1 MAHCL
6 TRGIRTTS
14 KMQAGVSS
22 FASACVTYFV
32 KLVKTSLTVLN
43 EALEKTGNRINRF
56 YRGKGEG
63 RGRGGELSDS
73 DENMT

>member
-1 MAHCL
+1 MLDLWDSDDVEDTNMDVLVSVCL
-6 TRGIRTTS
+6 R
-14 KMQAGVSS
+14 
-22 FASACVTYFV
+22 FV
-32 KLVKTSLTVLN
+32 LRKLGKTSLAVLN
-43 EALEKTGNRINRF
+43 EALEKTRNRINRF